1 MSCSSDTQHQRI
13 WKKQGWLQQE
23 EETDTMTHLGAH
35 LDGTPIHVEKM
46 VKMFKS
52 RWCALG
58 FDTIFYKAV
67 TIQLE
72 CHLMIAI
79 NKYY

>member
-1 MSCSSDTQHQRI
+1 
-13 WKKQGWLQQE
+13 
-23 EETDTMTHLGAH
+23 MTHLGAH